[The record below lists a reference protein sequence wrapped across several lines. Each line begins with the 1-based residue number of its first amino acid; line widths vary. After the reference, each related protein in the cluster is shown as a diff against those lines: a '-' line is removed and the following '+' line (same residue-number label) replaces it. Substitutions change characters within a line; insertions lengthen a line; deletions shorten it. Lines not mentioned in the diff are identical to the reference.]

1 MLQVGKLREGEKSKA
16 NNVLFKCMRKKS
28 LCGHPRP
35 VILQSVTWEL
45 LFFTETIW
53 DFSQATVKKM
63 TIQDFFSAF
72 CLSTSAVS
80 LCIAYLCGVFA
91 WGMRPCVKEQTGGEE
106 KLPSEFNLRWGT
118 KYSLLLI
125 PRSDIGRYKK
135 KKLFTFSV
143 IFICL
148 RSYHISST
156 GNTFEFLQLLS
167 SFYCPG
173 SVPSANC
180 NLVAE
185 FRPIYSILYCNC
197 IQRLTSFFATK

>member
-1 MLQVGKLREGEKSKA
+1 MYEKEITLWPSTASHSSISNFYLALGTAVLYRDYLR
-16 NNVLFKCMRKKS
+16 
-28 LCGHPRP
+28 
-35 VILQSVTWEL
+35 
-45 LFFTETIW
+45 FFTGYSKENDTG
-53 DFSQATVKKM
+53 
-63 TIQDFFSAF
+63 FFSAF

-118 KYSLLLI
+118 KYPLLLI
-125 PRSDIGRYKK
+125 PRSDFGRYKK

-148 RSYHISST
+148 RSYQISST

-167 SFYCPG
+167 RFHCPG

-197 IQRLTSFFATK
+197 IQRLTSFFVTK

>member
-135 KKLFTFSV
+135 KKIVYLF
-143 IFICL
+143 
-148 RSYHISST
+148 SYLYLPSFLPNIQHWKYFWISST
-156 GNTFEFLQLLS
+156 PLQLLLPWFS
-167 SFYCPG
+167 TFCKLQFSG
-173 SVPSANC
+173 WVQT
-180 NLVAE
+180 NLFHLV
-185 FRPIYSILYCNC
+185 L
-197 IQRLTSFFATK
+197 